1 MLRRKS
7 VANILLTDLSLSE
20 STHSN
25 PLQDC
30 TIQEMLSVVG
40 GGKGGHGHGYGG
52 GGSEGPGI
60 YRSSYGPG
68 NSGEEYFYDDNN
80 DPSDGFYEY
89 RRHGSKSSTFYV
101 G

>member
-1 MLRRKS
+1 
-7 VANILLTDLSLSE
+7 VANILLADLNFSE
-20 STHSN
+20 LTQSA

-30 TIQEMLSVVG
+30 TVQEIVSVFG
-40 GGKGGHGHGYGG
+40 GGKGGNGKGHGGG
-52 GGSEGPGI
+52 DDDGPGI

-68 NSGEEYFYDDNN
+68 NSREEYFYDDNN

-89 RRHGSKSSTFYV
+89 RRQGSKSSTFYV

>member
-1 MLRRKS
+1 
-7 VANILLTDLSLSE
+7 VANILLADLNLSE

-25 PLQDC
+25 PPRDC
-30 TIQEMLSVVG
+30 TIQEIISIVG
-40 GGKGGHGHGYGG
+40 GGKGGHGRGG
-52 GGSEGPGI
+52 GGYDGPGI

-68 NSGEEYFYDDNN
+68 NSREEYFYDDNN